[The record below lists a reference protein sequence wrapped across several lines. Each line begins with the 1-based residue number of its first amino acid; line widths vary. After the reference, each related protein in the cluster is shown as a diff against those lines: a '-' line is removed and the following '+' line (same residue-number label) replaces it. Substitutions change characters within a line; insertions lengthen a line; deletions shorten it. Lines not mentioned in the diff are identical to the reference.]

1 MEAHKQT
8 ILLKLRCWTHHTG
21 VVAVE
26 FLCFFQTKK
35 RLCHRIGAEIR
46 LEARA
51 FPLKWISHP
60 FFYGIWNSIIYW
72 EFFWELEWNQLL
84 NCVANEITRWK
95 YIVTYEIQTGSKL
108 QSQLPQKVLLYI
120 SSTFCTIRTRPFLP
134 VKQGTNRSE
143 YCAK

>member
-1 MEAHKQT
+1 MDFA
-8 ILLKLRCWTHHTG
+8 
-21 VVAVE
+21 
-26 FLCFFQTKK
+26 
-35 RLCHRIGAEIR
+35 
-46 LEARA
+46 
-51 FPLKWISHP
+51 P